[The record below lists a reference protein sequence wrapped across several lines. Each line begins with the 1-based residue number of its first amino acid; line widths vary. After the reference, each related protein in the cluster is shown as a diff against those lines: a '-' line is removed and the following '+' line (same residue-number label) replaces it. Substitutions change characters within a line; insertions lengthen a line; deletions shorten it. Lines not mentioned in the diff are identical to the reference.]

1 MKPDARYRSKP
12 HLLYIAMP
20 KMAWNGGHL
29 KTILMI
35 YNVNELKRDIRIALD
50 QNKMSEQLFTSG
62 DIDTLSMEEIIES
75 KILEAVQRVHL
86 DAPNYLLEG
95 GHNFGDTVYW
105 RELESGWVL
114 LPDDFLRLVVF
125 EMDDWEQAV
134 YQAISTDD
142 PEYEKQRSRFK
153 GIRGTAHRPVCAIGI
168 RPEGRVLEF
177 YSCKSR
183 DAKVSRAIYIPYPK
197 IDEYGGVDISE
208 RCYNAVIY
216 TAAGLTLLTCGE
228 TEKGKSV
235 FELAQ
240 TFLT

>member
-1 MKPDARYRSKP
+1 
-12 HLLYIAMP
+12 
-20 KMAWNGGHL
+20 
-29 KTILMI
+29 MI
-35 YNVNELKRDIRIALD
+35 FQIDKIMQDVRICLD
-50 QNKMSEQLFTSG
+50 QNMESDALIESG
-62 DIDTLSMEEIIES
+62 DIDTLALEEIIKS
-75 KILEAVQRVHL
+75 KILEAIQRVHR

-95 GHNFGDTVYW
+95 GHNFGDAVYW

-114 LPDDFLRLVVF
+114 LPKDFLRLVVF

-142 PEYEKQRSRFK
+142 PEYEKQHSRFK
-153 GIRGTAHRPVCAIGI
+153 GIRGTAQRPVCAIGI

-177 YSCKSR
+177 YSCKST

-197 IDEYGGVDISE
+197 IDEDGGVDISE

-228 TEKGKSV
+228 AEKGNSDS
-235 FELAQ
+235 ELAQ

>member
-1 MKPDARYRSKP
+1 
-12 HLLYIAMP
+12 
-20 KMAWNGGHL
+20 
-29 KTILMI
+29 MI
-35 YNVNELKRDIRIALD
+35 FQIDKIMQDVRICID
-50 QNKMSEQLFTSG
+50 QNMESDALIESG
-62 DIDTLSMEEIIES
+62 DIDTLALDEIIKS
-75 KILEAVQRVHL
+75 KILEAIQRVHR

-95 GHNFGDTVYW
+95 GHNFGDAVYW

-114 LPDDFLRLVVF
+114 LPKDFLRLVVF

-142 PEYEKQRSRFK
+142 PEYEKQHSRFK
-153 GIRGTAHRPVCAIGI
+153 GIRGTAQRPVCAIGI

-177 YSCKSR
+177 YSCKST

-197 IDEYGGVDISE
+197 IDEDGGVDISE

-216 TAAGLTLLTCGE
+216 TAAGLTLLTSGE
-228 TEKGKSV
+228 TEKGNSV
-235 FELAQ
+235 SELAQ

>member
-1 MKPDARYRSKP
+1 
-12 HLLYIAMP
+12 
-20 KMAWNGGHL
+20 
-29 KTILMI
+29 MI
-35 YNVNELKRDIRIALD
+35 FQIDKIMQDVRICLD
-50 QNKMSEQLFTSG
+50 QNMESEALIESG
-62 DIDTLSMEEIIES
+62 DTDTLSLDEIIKS
-75 KILEAVQRVHL
+75 KILEAIQRVHR

-95 GHNFGDTVYW
+95 GHNFGDAVYW

-114 LPDDFLRLVVF
+114 LPKDFLRLVVF

-153 GIRGTAHRPVCAIGI
+153 GIRGTAQRPVCAIGI

-177 YSCKSR
+177 YSCKST

-197 IDEYGGVDISE
+197 IDEDGGVDISE
-208 RCYNAVIY
+208 RCYNAVVY
-216 TAAGLTLLTCGE
+216 TAAGLTLLVLGE
-228 TEKGKSV
+228 TDKGNSV
-235 FELAQ
+235 SELAQ

>member
-1 MKPDARYRSKP
+1 
-12 HLLYIAMP
+12 
-20 KMAWNGGHL
+20 
-29 KTILMI
+29 MI
-35 YNVNELKRDIRIALD
+35 YQLDKIMQDVRICLD
-50 QNKMSEQLFTSG
+50 QNMTSDALLESG
-62 DIDTLSMEEIIES
+62 DIDTLALNEIIKS
-75 KILEAVQRVHL
+75 KILEAIQRVHR

-95 GHNFGDTVYW
+95 GHNFGDAVYW

-114 LPDDFLRLVVF
+114 LPKDFLRLVVF

-153 GIRGTAHRPVCAIGI
+153 GIRGTAQRPVCVIAI

-177 YSCKSR
+177 YSCKST
-183 DAKVSRAIYIPYPK
+183 DAQVSRAIYIPYPS
-197 IDEYGGVDISE
+197 IDEDNGVDICE

-228 TEKGKSV
+228 TEKGNAVS
-235 FELAQ
+235 ELAQ
-240 TFLT
+240 TFLK

>member
-1 MKPDARYRSKP
+1 
-12 HLLYIAMP
+12 
-20 KMAWNGGHL
+20 
-29 KTILMI
+29 MI
-35 YNVNELKRDIRIALD
+35 YQLDKIMQDVRICID
-50 QNKMSEQLFTSG
+50 QNMESDALIESG
-62 DIDTLSMEEIIES
+62 DIDTLALDEIIKS
-75 KILEAVQRVHL
+75 KILEAIQRVHR

-95 GHNFGDTVYW
+95 GHNFGDAVYW

-114 LPDDFLRLVVF
+114 LPKDFLRLVVF

-153 GIRGTAHRPVCAIGI
+153 GIRGTAQRPVCAIAI

-177 YSCKSR
+177 YSCKSE
-183 DAKVSRAIYIPYPK
+183 DAQVSRAMYIPYPK
-197 IDEYGGVDISE
+197 IDEDGGVDISE

-228 TEKGKSV
+228 VEKGNAVS
-235 FELAQ
+235 ELAQ
-240 TFLT
+240 TFLK